1 VLHKDKMTGKKQH
14 QLLTLLLQNSKRD
27 GGVTQGSDDRK
38 ETGSASIVTSK
49 LYGVDAEVR
58 TV

>member
-1 VLHKDKMTGKKQH
+1 MTGKKQH